1 MMTKKQKDTTNGSTT
16 KVFDRS
22 KFGIKGLKIHDTH
35 DGYAYVCSF
44 SYDGARIAHVQHD
57 GMGGDAMVDPLDS
70 KAKQMLADIEVW
82 LKSLPPIKGE
92 PIQGKTFE
100 LPWNLDHLIDE
111 LVVEERTRRELKRL
125 CRGKIVFAEAR
136 QGVSLN
142 NYLKNHDWYLYRNT
156 RWNAENKRRVLEMEG
171 SDIFILNDVFKPI
184 DLDEEPTTGRRDKTK

>member
-1 MMTKKQKDTTNGSTT
+1 MTKKQKDTT

-44 SYDGARIAHVQHD
+44 YYDQIKIAHVQHD
-57 GMGGDAMVDPLDS
+57 GLGGDAMVDPLDS
-70 KAKQMLADIEVW
+70 KAKQTLADIENW
-82 LKSLPPIKGE
+82 LKTLPPIKSE
-92 PIQGKTFE
+92 YFE
-100 LPWNLDHLIDE
+100 LMWTLDLLIDE

-125 CRGKIVFAEAR
+125 CRNKIVFAEAR
-136 QGVSLN
+136 QGISAD
-142 NYLKNHDWYLYRNT
+142 NYLKNHNWYLYKNT

-184 DLDEEPTTGRRDKTK
+184 DLDEEPTIGRRDKTK